1 MGFSEILQL
10 QKQWTHTTHMTH
22 TTWTHTTENIG
33 TSFDTLKHIGTLA
46 LPKTH
51 GTLGETQEVFVGLH
65 SP

>member
-10 QKQWTHTTHMTH
+10 QKQWTHTTHK
-22 TTWTHTTENIG
+22 TWTHTTENIG
-33 TSFDTLKHIGTLA
+33 TSFDTLKHSVTGTLA